1 MKVEHESVGRKLIY
15 KGDILNAD
23 DTKSLNKAMFNHHK
37 NESKGFFQKKK
48 KKELLYLIRKTTPVK
63 AQSTKVLHTDLVIL
77 CPRQTVDCIER
88 DGWKI
93 PPNMSK
99 QSRVLSKQVAFQIVL
114 CLCKLRRELV
124 FELNSFGDQES
135 S

>member
-1 MKVEHESVGRKLIY
+1 MKVEHESVGRILIY

-37 NESKGFFQKKK
+37 NESKVFKKK
-48 KKELLYLIRKTTPVK
+48 IVTLLFNEKDHSSE
-63 AQSTKVLHTDLVIL
+63 STKVLHTDHVIL
-77 CPRQTVDCIER
+77 YPRQTADCIER

-93 PPNMSK
+93 LPSMSK

-114 CLCKLRRELV
+114 CLYKLRKELV
-124 FELNSFGDQES
+124 FELNSFGTQES